1 MLSRCFATLR
11 RQRSIRRSVLT
22 STMQT
27 LVVSL
32 VLSRLNCGNAR
43 LVGLP
48 IYLKRR
54 LKSVL
59 NSSARLI
66 YDLRRSD
73 HITDALASLHRL
85 RVPGRIKYKTVLL
98 TFHPSRHG
106 IVWSTSKIGFFRRVE
121 KPLQFRLLWK
131 LIQLEYINRE
141 STLMNQS
148 SINVDLSTCIQRLF
162 SIWETTSKCTLVFNV
177 PSSTENRRWSV
188 KLVATLTCHLAVNVF
203 SATEKLHW
211 S

>member
-73 HITDALASLHRL
+73 HITDALASLHWF
-85 RVPGRIKYKTVLL
+85 RVLERMKYKTALLMFRALHGEAPQHLSEKLVHVADVLSHCRL
-98 TFHPSRHG
+98 RSS
-106 IVWSTSKIGFFRRVE
+106 STS
-121 KPLQFRLLWK
+121 
-131 LIQLEYINRE
+131 QLMVPRYR
-141 STLMNQS
+141 
-148 SINVDLSTCIQRLF
+148 LSTVGSCSF
-162 SIWETTSKCTLVFNV
+162 SVAGLTIWNQLPIDITS
-177 PSSTENRRWSV
+177 SSSFPEFKRN
-188 KLVATLTCHLAVNVF
+188 
-203 SATEKLHW
+203 
-211 S
+211 